1 MSAPRARRST
11 RQLDAVRSALQAAEG
26 FRSAQDLHD
35 VLRHDGADVGLTT
48 VYRHLQSLADAG
60 EVDVLR
66 TDSGEAVYRRCA
78 SDEHHHHLVC
88 RACGRTVEVAG
99 PEVEAWADRV
109 AQEHGFADV
118 THTVEI
124 LGLCAAVRA
133 DGIASPHS
141 APGPPAAAAARLR
154 ARSGSAVPNRR
165 SRCAYSSHSRHSSRR
180 SKSGQSVSTNA
191 NSA

>member
-26 FRSAQDLHD
+26 FRSAQELHD
-35 VLRHDGADVGLTT
+35 GLRHDGADIGLTT
-48 VYRHLQSLADAG
+48 VYRHLQWLADAG

-66 TDSGEAVYRRCA
+66 TDSGESVYRRCD

-99 PEVEAWADRV
+99 AEVEAWAERV

-124 LGLCAAVRA
+124 LGQC
-133 DGIASPHS
+133 GHC
-141 APGPPAAAAARLR
+141 GPA
-154 ARSGSAVPNRR
+154 G
-165 SRCAYSSHSRHSSRR
+165 
-180 SKSGQSVSTNA
+180 
-191 NSA
+191 

>member
-1 MSAPRARRST
+1 MTAPRARRST
-11 RQLDAVRSALQAAEG
+11 RQRDAVRSALLSADG
-26 FRSAQDLHD
+26 FRSAQELHD

-66 TDSGEAVYRRCA
+66 TDSGESVYRRCA

-109 AQEHGFADV
+109 GQEHGFADV

-124 LGLCAAVRA
+124 LGLCGQCA
-133 DGIASPHS
+133 DA
-141 APGPPAAAAARLR
+141 
-154 ARSGSAVPNRR
+154 
-165 SRCAYSSHSRHSSRR
+165 
-180 SKSGQSVSTNA
+180 T
-191 NSA
+191 